1 MAGIYIHVP
10 FCRQACHY
18 CNFHFSV
25 SRKHTDRYLECLLRE
40 IDMQRNFF
48 GEPSGGKPNLD
59 SLYFGG
65 GTPSILEVVALNKVF
80 EKLSDYFSFGSQTE
94 ITLEANPDDLDR
106 EKLQALKQ
114 SPVNRL
120 SIGIQSFHAPDLA
133 YMNRIHDPAQAARA
147 IDNALA
153 AGFGNLTVD
162 LIYGTPTMDDHVWK
176 NNLQKF
182 IDYQIPHLSAY
193 ALTVEPKTPLAVK
206 IRRGQ
211 MPPVEEERTALQFEL
226 MVEVMDR
233 AGYAHY
239 EVSNFARSGQFSRHN
254 LSYWTGKSYLGL
266 GPSAHSFRPGQR
278 WWNVSNT
285 GQYIASVSEGVL
297 PCETEILTSAQQFDE
312 YVMTSLRTM
321 WGCALD
327 KVEKNWGRA
336 RREMLVKQSAGH
348 IRMGWMVE
356 TAGHLVLTP
365 KGMLFAD
372 RVASDLFWGK

>member
-25 SRKHTDRYLECLLRE
+25 SLKQTASYLECLLRE
-40 IDMQRNFF
+40 IDMQRDFF
-48 GEPSGGKPNLD
+48 GEPAGGKPSLD

-65 GTPSILEVVALNKVF
+65 GTPSILEVGALEKVF
-80 EKLSDYFSFGSQTE
+80 ERLSGYFSFGPQSE
-94 ITLEANPDDLDR
+94 ITLEANPDDLDK

-114 SPVNRL
+114 TPVNRI
-120 SIGIQSFHAPDLA
+120 SIGIQSFHAPDLG

-147 IDNALA
+147 IEYALA
-153 AGFGNLTVD
+153 AGFEDLTVD
-162 LIYGTPTMDDHVWK
+162 LIFGTPTMDDHIWK
-176 NNLQKF
+176 NNLQKVL
-182 IDYQIPHLSAY
+182 DYKIPHLSAY
-193 ALTVEPKTPLAVK
+193 ALTVEPKTPLEVK

-211 MPPVEEERTALQFEL
+211 MPPVEEELTARQFEL
-226 MVEVMDR
+226 MIEMMDR

-239 EVSNFARSGQFSRHN
+239 EVSNFARPGQYSRHN
-254 LSYWTGKSYLGL
+254 LSYWTGKPYLGL

-285 GQYIASVSEGVL
+285 GQYIASVREGVL
-297 PCETEILTSAQQFDE
+297 PCETEILTTAQQFDE

-321 WGCALD
+321 WGCGLETVD
-327 KVEKNWGRA
+327 RNWGRA
-336 RREMLVKQSAGH
+336 RRKSLVDKAASH
-348 IRMGWMVE
+348 IHIGWMKE
-356 TAGHLVLTP
+356 TGEHLVLTP

-372 RVASDLFWGK
+372 RIASDLFWED